1 MYNHPGS
8 YDFLVVSVFI
18 LSSMAAVDTS
28 SLGYIDSEGFLI
40 ILFDVY
46 IDHHLQDVFR
56 IYIIYIMQ
64 DS

>member
-40 ILFDVY
+40 ILFDVCIY
-46 IDHHLQDVFR
+46 HHLQDVFR
-56 IYIIYIMQ
+56 I
-64 DS
+64 